1 MANTFLFRTSLMTFC
16 VSVSLSSLIP
26 PSFVF
31 SEMACSEMSYAP
43 PDWASHPSFCTYV
56 YHCIEPIGWSLPV
69 SLSDWWRKKC
79 FLFLGDFSTYH
90 ISGQGNKISRAALCP
105 WPASWPVYY
114 HCYCDSEGLHVKLLK
129 ELCVWSLFFS
139 LQMTLVLVRMHL
151 FRIRNC
157 QEQVKSKSDSWLLK
171 FSFAL
176 TLCKSKVSFQKK
188 YDYRRS
194 SFYISLCPGY

>member
-1 MANTFLFRTSLMTFC
+1 MLLELWKPWRTWSFSVANTFLFRTSLMTFC

-90 ISGQGNKISRAALCP
+90 ISGQGNKISRAALCS

-114 HCYCDSEGLHVKLLK
+114 HCYCDSEGLHVKLEPLQLLMNSK
-129 ELCVWSLFFS
+129 NCVFGACFLASKWHSFWSECIYFALE
-139 LQMTLVLVRMHL
+139 
-151 FRIRNC
+151 I
-157 QEQVKSKSDSWLLK
+157 VKSKWNLSQT
-171 FSFAL
+171 A
-176 TLCKSKVSFQKK
+176 
-188 YDYRRS
+188 DY
-194 SFYISLCPGY
+194 